1 MWTGSEEVWK
11 IVSESKTVT
20 SLIKQATIAVCFL
33 GKVAEHVTNL
43 VFLFKSLV
51 PPYFA
56 SSRKSTRESTI
67 KVWEKYKKFERKYN
81 NVSRLFKNCL
91 ETLSSGT
98 VFSKCLYPFSLYFG
112 ILGKPLPC
120 EVYFIICEDVYAL
133 QQGILI
139 SLTGVIG
146 RGILRDLRSSLPV
159 QET

>member
-11 IVSESKTVT
+11 IGSESKTVT

-33 GKVAEHVTNL
+33 GKMAEHITNL
-43 VFLFKSLV
+43 VFLFKRLV
-51 PPYFA
+51 PSYFA
-56 SSRKSTRESTI
+56 SSRRSTRESTM

-81 NVSRLFKNCL
+81 NVSRLCKNCL

-98 VFSKCLYPFSLYFG
+98 VVSECLCPFPLYFVT
-112 ILGKPLPC
+112 LGKPLTF
-120 EVYFIICEDVYAL
+120 EVYFLICEDVYTL
-133 QQGILI
+133 QQGIFI

-146 RGILRDLRSSLPV
+146 RGIFRDLSSSLPI